1 MAYNDLF
8 KKGLKINYNAIIKI
22 IITILTVIS
31 IATIMTWR
39 V

>member
-22 IITILTVIS
+22 IVVILIVITIV
-31 IATIMTWR
+31 AIMAYG